1 VSAGPEWVGAT
12 GCGAS
17 AVVALEIDWNF
28 SDVDLHGW
36 IHIATIPV
44 FTGIIGWLINW
55 TGLIMLFSPVRF
67 HGINVPGLKQLSRVL
82 PRKVQEIPGFL
93 QGGIGWQGIVPARAA
108 KMGSIAVD
116 KAISKLGT
124 PGEFYQQLEPDK
136 IAEHIVTMFQPD
148 MPKMIEDIM
157 AREHPNL
164 WRDLPRPARQAIIA
178 RVQAQLP
185 TVVRGITD
193 EIGVHI
199 DQLLDPKVMVINHF
213 QANPSLVVRIFRD
226 FGQKELNLMV
236 AFGFVFG
243 FLLGIPVAMVDH
255 WFGLWWLLPVL
266 GVLVGWT
273 TNALGMWLIF
283 EPPEPRRILGVKVQ
297 GLFLRRQDEA
307 AEVYA
312 QIIAEDVI
320 TLENIGDFL
329 MDGPRGDRTRQ
340 MLAEALRPAIDGAA
354 GPVRGM
360 VRVAVGANR
369 FDSIRDAVAT
379 EAVERTIEPF
389 KDPEFSRRQAAKIN
403 SLIARRTKELP
414 PRDFVEMMRSAI
426 KEDEWMLYAH
436 GAIMGFAGGLIHL
449 AIFGVG
455 GS

>member
-1 VSAGPEWVGAT
+1 
-12 GCGAS
+12 
-17 AVVALEIDWNF
+17 VVALEIDWF
-28 SDVDLHGW
+28 FQDVDAHGW
-36 IHIATIPV
+36 IHIATIPI

-67 HGINVPGLKQLSRVL
+67 HGVTVPGLRQLSRVL
-82 PRKVQEIPGFL
+82 PRKVQEVPGFL

-116 KAISKLGT
+116 KAIAKLGT
-124 PGEFYQQLEPDK
+124 PAEFYQQLEPDR
-136 IAEHIVTMFQPD
+136 IAEHIVQVFQPD
-148 MPKMIEDIM
+148 MPTMIEDIM

-164 WRDLPRPARQAIIA
+164 WRDLPRPARQAVIA

-185 TVVRGITD
+185 TVVRSITD

-199 DQLLDPKVMVINHF
+199 DQLLDPKVMVIEHF
-213 QANPSLVVRIFRD
+213 RANPALVVRIFRD

-236 AFGFVFG
+236 AFGFIFG
-243 FLLGIPVAMVDH
+243 FLLGIPVAIFDH

-283 EPPEPRRILGVKVQ
+283 EPPEPKRILGIRWH

-312 QIIAEDVI
+312 QIIADDVI
-320 TLENIGDFL
+320 TLERIGDFL
-329 MDGPRGDRTRQ
+329 LDGPRGDRTRQ
-340 MLAEALRPAIDGAA
+340 MLATAMRPAIDQAA
-354 GPVRGM
+354 GPVRGA
-360 VRVAVGANR
+360 VRIAVGTKR

-379 EAVERTIEPF
+379 EAVDRTLTPF
-389 KDPEFSRRQAAKIN
+389 RDAEFSRRQADKIRT
-403 SLIARRTKELP
+403 LVAVRTKELP

-455 GS
+455 GGS